1 MTTPS
6 LGCPRPSG
14 TAYSSIDATLSQFS
28 EYRDFRS
35 GALDRAVYSKLIEQ
49 SSDELLEAGLN
60 RDQMNLSTRFP
71 LDDLAFVKE
80 TITSLRQQSV
90 LPDRD
95 FSTSGYSDWERL
107 VASLYDHGGNMTYI
121 FPEEALLIHALA
133 SVIKPRHAVFAGS
146 YYGFWAIWAV
156 REVVAAGG
164 EVTLIDT
171 DDTVMHLAQRNF
183 ERLGVSEN
191 VNFVV
196 ADAISYSRAELAD
209 IDFVAL
215 DAEGP
220 KSCADEDLRDKAI
233 YYPITQAIAPAML
246 PGAILLAHNVLL
258 ENVTQNAYFEE
269 RIAYNEL
276 QYARW
281 HSFLS
286 EQFDF
291 RISYPSTEGVGIYR
305 KAR

>member
-1 MTTPS
+1 M
-6 LGCPRPSG
+6 
-14 TAYSSIDATLSQFS
+14 
-28 EYRDFRS
+28 
-35 GALDRAVYSKLIEQ
+35 
-49 SSDELLEAGLN
+49 
-60 RDQMNLSTRFP
+60 
-71 LDDLAFVKE
+71 
-80 TITSLRQQSV
+80 
-90 LPDRD
+90 
-95 FSTSGYSDWERL
+95 
-107 VASLYDHGGNMTYI
+107 
-121 FPEEALLIHALA
+121 
-133 SVIKPRHAVFAGS
+133 
-146 YYGFWAIWAV
+146 

-171 DDTVMHLAQRNF
+171 DDTVMHLARRNF

-246 PGAILLAHNVLL
+246 PGSILLAHNVLL
-258 ENVTQNAYFEE
+258 ENVTKNAYFEE

-281 HSFLS
+281 HGFLS

-291 RISYPSTEGVGIYR
+291 RRSYPSTEGVGIYR